1 MVSRRKTIGALSK
14 PCYGSC
20 TPAARGATRLRN
32 SDIGTGRSFASYS
45 GARRASESALRRRC
59 LGEAELA
66 HLFIDSN
73 VIRAHQ
79 HSAGAE
85 KNTGGQEIG
94 RSRGGL
100 TTKLHAAVDAL
111 GNSVWVILTAGQIA
125 DVEEA
130 EALIK
135 DQPVEFVVADKGTT
149 PTPPSRQSLHRTAK
163 RLSRRAPIGLQPV
176 HSLGTSTKA
185 AI

>member
-32 SDIGTGRSFASYS
+32 SDIGTGRSFASRS
-45 GARRASESALRRRC
+45 GARRASEIALRRRC
-59 LGEAELA
+59 LG
-66 HLFIDSN
+66 
-73 VIRAHQ
+73 
-79 HSAGAE
+79 
-85 KNTGGQEIG
+85 
-94 RSRGGL
+94 
-100 TTKLHAAVDAL
+100 
-111 GNSVWVILTAGQIA
+111 
-125 DVEEA
+125 EA